1 MTRSLSVGWCRRYGV
16 GSSVTVLYQGIGD
29 TRCIRTSVTVWF
41 GGTWTAGLAVA
52 DVADS
57 GSGPWVFDK
66 DLPGGV
72 GDNDRVVD
80 GDET

>member
-1 MTRSLSVGWCRRYGV
+1 MYQDLGDGLVWWDVNRGV
-16 GSSVTVLYQGIGD
+16 GGC
-29 TRCIRTSVTVWF
+29 R
-41 GGTWTAGLAVA
+41 
-52 DVADS
+52 VADS